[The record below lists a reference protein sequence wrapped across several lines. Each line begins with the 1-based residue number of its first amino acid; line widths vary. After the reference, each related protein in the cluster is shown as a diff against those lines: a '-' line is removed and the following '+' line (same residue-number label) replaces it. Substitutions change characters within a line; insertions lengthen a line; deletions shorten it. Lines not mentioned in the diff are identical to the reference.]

1 MRKITVNKGN
11 RKSLMY
17 LFLFFGSAYL
27 AGAMLLFYKNDIP
40 SLRHIRFSHITW
52 NSPWIFLLIS
62 MILFVL
68 AYSLKK
74 QNRNNR
80 QEKK

>member
-17 LFLFFGSAYL
+17 LFLFLGGAYF
-27 AGAMLLFYKNDIP
+27 AGAMLLFYKNDIH
-40 SLRHIRFSHITW
+40 SLRHIRFSHMTW

-62 MILFVL
+62 VILFVL
-68 AYSLKK
+68 AYNLKK
-74 QNRNNR
+74 QIRNNR
-80 QEKK
+80 QENK